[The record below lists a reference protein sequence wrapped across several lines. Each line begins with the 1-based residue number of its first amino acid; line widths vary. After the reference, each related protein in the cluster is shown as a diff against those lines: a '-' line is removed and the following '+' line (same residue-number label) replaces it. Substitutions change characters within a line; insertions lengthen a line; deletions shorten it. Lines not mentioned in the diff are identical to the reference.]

1 MAPQRDAFAKLIT
14 DKIAWFDD
22 DSRLRLREVSDRL
35 IRHIEDLDAVRERAA
50 VTQEELL
57 SRLSDQM
64 NTRMYVL
71 SIVAAI
77 FLPLGFLTGL
87 LGINVGG
94 IPGTENPWAFLI
106 FSVFIVG
113 ILVVQMLWFKYKKW
127 F

>member
-1 MAPQRDAFAKLIT
+1 M
-14 DKIAWFDD
+14 
-22 DSRLRLREVSDRL
+22 SDRL

-71 SIVAAI
+71 SVVAAI

-94 IPGTENPWAFLI
+94 IPGAENPWAFLL
-106 FSVFIVG
+106 FLLFLVG
-113 ILVVQMLWFKYKKW
+113 IVVAQMLWFRRKKW

>member
-1 MAPQRDAFAKLIT
+1 
-14 DKIAWFDD
+14 
-22 DSRLRLREVSDRL
+22 
-35 IRHIEDLDAVRERAA
+35 
-50 VTQEELL
+50 
-57 SRLSDQM
+57 M

-71 SIVAAI
+71 SVVAAI

-106 FSVFIVG
+106 FSLLIVG
-113 ILVVQMLWFKYKKW
+113 ILVVQMLWLKYKKW

>member
-1 MAPQRDAFAKLIT
+1 
-14 DKIAWFDD
+14 
-22 DSRLRLREVSDRL
+22 
-35 IRHIEDLDAVRERAA
+35 
-50 VTQEELL
+50 
-57 SRLSDQM
+57 M

-71 SIVAAI
+71 SVVAAI

-94 IPGTENPWAFLI
+94 IPGTENPWALLI
-106 FSVFIVG
+106 FSLLLVG